1 MSRLALGG
9 LVAAASSWIVAAP
22 AFATQTMICDGP
34 AKGTPSVGLAIGHAA
49 EPGIA
54 SAYFE
59 ADGKEVKVA
68 VSQSWLDDD
77 KVWVNL
83 GDPDLMELLVKLRAS
98 GPPDNIRGT
107 LTYKGKTW
115 QIRCGAEE

>member
-1 MSRLALGG
+1 MRVGLALVGAM
-9 LVAAASSWIVAAP
+9 LVAACPVG
-22 AFATQTMICDGP
+22 ATQTMICDSKD
-34 AKGTPSVGLAIGHAA
+34 KGAPSVGLAIGHAA
-49 EPGIA
+49 EPGVA
-54 SAYFE
+54 SAYFD

-83 GDPDLMELLVKLRAS
+83 GDPDLMEILVKLRAS
-98 GPPDNIRGT
+98 GKPGDLRGT

-115 QIRCGAEE
+115 KIRCGGEE

>member
-1 MSRLALGG
+1 MRAGISLLP
-9 LVAAASSWIVAAP
+9 VAMLWAMPAA
-22 AFATQTMICDGP
+22 ATQTMVCDSKE
-34 AKGTPSVGLAIGHAA
+34 KGAPSVGLAIGHAA
-49 EPGIA
+49 EPGVA

-59 ADGKEVKVA
+59 AGGQEIKVA

-98 GPPDNIRGT
+98 GPPGNIKGT

-115 QIRCGAEE
+115 KIRCSGEE

>member
-1 MSRLALGG
+1 MILIRGGVSVALALA
-9 LVAAASSWIVAAP
+9 VAP
-22 AFATQTMICDGP
+22 AHATQTMVCDSDE
-34 AKGTPSVGLAIGHAA
+34 KGGPSVGLAIGHAA

-59 ADGKEVKVA
+59 ADGGEVKVA
-68 VSQSWLDDD
+68 VSQSWIDDD

-83 GDPDLMELLVKLRAS
+83 GDPDLMEILVRLRAS
-98 GPPDNIRGT
+98 GEPGNLRGT

-115 QIRCGAEE
+115 RVRCSGEE

>member
-1 MSRLALGG
+1 MNVRICGFLALAA
-9 LVAAASSWIVAAP
+9 LAFAASPAA
-22 AFATQTMICDGP
+22 ATQTMVCDGEDKD
-34 AKGTPSVGLAIGHAA
+34 APSVGLAIGHAA

-54 SAYFE
+54 SAYFQ

-83 GDPDLMELLVKLRAS
+83 GDPDLMEILVKIRAS
-98 GPPDNIRGT
+98 GPPEDLRGT
-107 LTYKGKTW
+107 LAYKGKTW
-115 QIRCGAEE
+115 KIRCAGEE

>member
-1 MSRLALGG
+1 MRMMVRTGFLTG
-9 LVAAASSWIVAAP
+9 LVLAATP
-22 AFATQTMICDGP
+22 AIATQTMVCDSKE
-34 AKGTPSVGLAIGHAA
+34 KGAPSVGLAIGHAA
-49 EPGIA
+49 EPGVA

-83 GDPDLMELLVKLRAS
+83 GDPDLMEILAKLRAS
-98 GPPDNIRGT
+98 GPPDNLRGT

-115 QIRCGAEE
+115 KVRCGEGE

>member
-1 MSRLALGG
+1 MDCSAIGKD
-9 LVAAASSWIVAAP
+9 A
-22 AFATQTMICDGP
+22 
-34 AKGTPSVGLAIGHAA
+34 PSVGLAIGHAA
-49 EPGIA
+49 EPGLA
-54 SAYFE
+54 NAYFS
-59 ADGKEVKVA
+59 DGKQEIKVA

-83 GDPDLMELLVKLRAS
+83 GDPDLMEILVKLRAS

-115 QIRCGAEE
+115 KVRCGGEE

>member
-1 MSRLALGG
+1 MGTAFLRFGLLAVLALSANP
-9 LVAAASSWIVAAP
+9 AAA
-22 AFATQTMICDGP
+22 TETMVCDSKEKS
-34 AKGTPSVGLAIGHAA
+34 APSVGLAIGHAA
-49 EPGIA
+49 EPGVA

-98 GPPDNIRGT
+98 GPPGNIRGT

-115 QIRCGAEE
+115 KVRCTGDE

>member
-1 MSRLALGG
+1 MHARISIAVAG
-9 LVAAASSWIVAAP
+9 LVLGLGATP
-22 AFATQTMICDGP
+22 AFATQTMVCAGEG
-34 AKGTPSVGLAIGHAA
+34 KGAPSVGLAIGHAA
-49 EPGIA
+49 EPGIV

-83 GDPDLMELLVKLRAS
+83 GDPDLMEIVARLRAS
-98 GPPDNIRGT
+98 GKPDNLRGT
-107 LTYKGKTW
+107 LAYKGKTW
-115 QIRCGAEE
+115 KIRCGGEE

>member
-1 MSRLALGG
+1 MRGRIFSILATLALG
-9 LVAAASSWIVAAP
+9 LASSP
-22 AFATQTMICDGP
+22 ASATETMICSAPG
-34 AKGTPSVGLAIGHAA
+34 KGAPSVGLAIGHAA
-49 EPGIA
+49 EPAVA

-59 ADGKEVKVA
+59 ADGAEVKVA

-98 GPPDNIRGT
+98 GPPGNLRGT

-115 QIRCGAEE
+115 KIRCGEEE

>member
-1 MSRLALGG
+1 MNARNLLVTASLAAG
-9 LVAAASSWIVAAP
+9 LAASP
-22 AFATQTMICDGP
+22 AFATQTMVCDSKE
-34 AKGTPSVGLAIGHAA
+34 KGAPSIGLAIGHAA
-49 EPGIA
+49 EPGVA
-54 SAYFE
+54 NAYFE

-98 GPPDNIRGT
+98 GPPGNIRGT

-115 QIRCGAEE
+115 KIRCSGEE